1 MISYAAFGFRL
12 DSDFEMPGL
21 SVARPG
27 TDPVWRI
34 VVGSPDRSIGD
45 ERLLGTDS
53 VYGTIQVRAYASPSA
68 IRLVYDDTGTFEI
81 RPGDR
86 TIAWHRGAVA
96 TDEAMRADLLGRVI
110 AFAAHSDGALALH
123 ASAVCIDGRAIAL
136 VGPKGIGKST
146 LAFALVRQGARL
158 ITDDTLIVRFDAT
171 GASWAVPGLQ
181 RLRLWEDSARALGAT
196 ATSTALRLT
205 RTNPATADRGAK
217 PALDALAAD
226 RRQDTTVPLDAC
238 YVLRPIDPVGPAAR
252 ERLSNVCAALA
263 CVSFSKLGSLAG
275 GEEAIATLDRCA
287 RVARAVPVY
296 TMDVPRDLR
305 RLDEITAGVFE
316 WHRQVSPN
324 AMTGG

>member
-12 DSDFEMPGL
+12 DSDFEMPEL

-34 VVGSPDRSIGD
+34 VVGLPDRSIGD

-110 AFAAHSDGALALH
+110 AFAAHSDGALGLH

-136 VGPKGIGKST
+136 VGPKGVGKST

-196 ATSTALRLT
+196 V
-205 RTNPATADRGAK
+205 TADRGTK
-217 PALDALAAD
+217 PALDVPPAD
-226 RRQDTTVPLDAC
+226 RRQDTSVPLDAC
-238 YVLRPIDPVGPAAR
+238 YVLQPIDPVGPAAR
-252 ERLSNVCAALA
+252 ERLSEVCAALA

-305 RLDEITAGVFE
+305 RLDEITADVFE
-316 WHRQVSPN
+316 WHRQMPPN